1 MSRGGGREGGWGDD
15 RTPPERPP
23 ERTPPDRATQ
33 QRPVWI
39 TAEERA
45 RFKALGPARFTDPA
59 YQRYVQSFRT
69 HQSLSEAGRK
79 GYDVTLARYG
89 PDVVL
94 DRVADWRRDH
104 PSREEER
111 LHTVLAY
118 IGVDPYKTEY
128 RVAPLRVWADV
139 AWPERGQ
146 IIEVY
151 GGVHF
156 GPLFD
161 PEGTI
166 AAHDRERKER
176 IEAQG
181 WEVLVVTDEDLRRE
195 NLPGTIAVI
204 REFLDRKEPT
214 R

>member
-1 MSRGGGREGGWGDD
+1 MSRGGERERGGD
-15 RTPPERPP
+15 RPEREPP
-23 ERTPPDRATQ
+23 AGATV
-33 QRPVWI
+33 QRPAWL

-45 RFKALGPARFTDPA
+45 RFKALGPARFADPA

-69 HQSLSEAGRK
+69 SQSLSEAGRK

-94 DRVADWRRDH
+94 DHVAGWRRAH

-118 IGVDPYKTEY
+118 IGVEPYEREY

-161 PEGTI
+161 PDGTI
-166 AAHDRERKER
+166 AAHDLERQER

-181 WEVLVVTDEDLRRE
+181 WEVLVVTHEDLRRE
-195 NLPGTIAVI
+195 NLPGTIAAI
-204 REFLDRKEPT
+204 RDFLDMEREEPT

>member
-1 MSRGGGREGGWGDD
+1 MSRGGGREDD
-15 RTPPERPP
+15 RISPDCATP
-23 ERTPPDRATQ
+23 
-33 QRPVWI
+33 QRPTWL
-39 TAEERA
+39 TTEERA
-45 RFKALGPARFTDPA
+45 RFKALGSARFKDPT
-59 YQRYVQSFRT
+59 YQRYAQSFRT
-69 HQSLSEAGRK
+69 RQSLSEAGRK

-89 PDVVL
+89 PDFVL
-94 DRVADWRRDH
+94 DRVAAWRRDH

-111 LHTVLAY
+111 LHTVLAH

-128 RVAPLRVWADV
+128 RVAALRVWADV
-139 AWPERGQ
+139 AWPEHGQ

-161 PEGTI
+161 PDGTI
-166 AAHDRERKER
+166 SAHDRERKER

-195 NLPGTIAVI
+195 NLPGTIDVI
-204 REFLDRKEPT
+204 RQFLDREEPT

>member
-1 MSRGGGREGGWGDD
+1 MSRGGGREDD
-15 RTPPERPP
+15 RIS
-23 ERTPPDRATQ
+23 PDRATP
-33 QRPVWI
+33 QRPTWI
-39 TAEERA
+39 TAEDRA
-45 RFKALGPARFTDPA
+45 RFKALGPARFTDPT
-59 YQRYVQSFRT
+59 YQRYAQSFRT
-69 HQSLSEAGRK
+69 HRSLSEAGRK

-89 PDVVL
+89 PDFVL
-94 DRVADWRRDH
+94 DRVADWRRAN

-111 LHTVLAY
+111 LHTVLTD
-118 IGVDPYKTEY
+118 IGVDPYEKEY

-139 AWPERGQ
+139 AWPKRGQ

-151 GGVHF
+151 GGVHV

-161 PEGTI
+161 PDGTI
-166 AAHDRERKER
+166 AAHDRARKER

-181 WEVLVVTDEDLRRE
+181 WEVLVVTDEDLCRE

-204 REFLDRKEPT
+204 RDFLDREEPN